1 MIAGYDQTKGRV
13 LLCPSILSADF
24 ANLGRAIDQLNGL
37 ADVLHIDVM
46 DGHFVPNLT
55 FGPPV
60 VAALR
65 KYTALPLDVHLMVDE
80 PIRWID
86 DFAQAGAD
94 TLVIHQ
100 EACVHLHRAI
110 QLIHDA
116 GCTAGVAINPATSL
130 RAIEEILPFVDMV
143 LLMTVNPG
151 FGGQMYIPGML
162 DKVRNLRRMLDALG
176 RPVHIQV
183 DGGLYQENIRDN
195 VLAGADMIVVG
206 SAVYGQSDPAGAL
219 RQLRSCVS

>member
-1 MIAGYDQTKGRV
+1 MIPGYDQTQGRV
-13 LLCPSILSADF
+13 MLCPSILSADF
-24 ANLGRAIDQLNGL
+24 TALGRSVDQVANL

-55 FGPPV
+55 IGLPI

-65 KYTALPLDVHLMVDE
+65 AYSPMLLDVHLMVED

-86 DFAQAGAD
+86 DFARAGAD

-100 EACVHLHRAI
+100 EACVHLHRAV

-130 RAIEEILPFVDMV
+130 QAIEGILPFVDMV

-151 FGGQMYIPGML
+151 FGGQAYIPGML
-162 DKVRNLRRMLDALG
+162 DKVKKLRRMLDDLG

-183 DGGLYQENIRDN
+183 DGGLNVDNIREN

-206 SAVYGQSDPAGAL
+206 SAVYGSPDPSDAL
-219 RQLRSCVS
+219 RKLRACVP

>member
-1 MIAGYDQTKGRV
+1 MIPGYDQTQGRL

-24 ANLGRAIDQLNGL
+24 AELGRAIDQVAGL
-37 ADVLHIDVM
+37 ADVIHVDVM

-55 FGPPV
+55 VGPPV
-60 VAALR
+60 VAAIR
-65 KYTALPLDVHLMVDE
+65 KYTAMPLDVHLMVDD

-86 DFAQAGAD
+86 DFARAGAD
-94 TLVIHQ
+94 TLVVHE

-116 GCTAGVAINPATSL
+116 GCTAGVAINPATSIH
-130 RAIEEILPFVDMV
+130 AIEGILPFVDMI

-151 FGGQMYIPGML
+151 FGGQTYIPGML
-162 DKVRNLRRMLDALG
+162 EKVKSLRRLLNGLG

-183 DGGLYQENIRDN
+183 DGGLNKENIREN
-195 VLAGADMIVVG
+195 VLAGADMVVVG
-206 SAVYGQSDPAGAL
+206 NAVYGSPDPAAAL
-219 RQLRSCVS
+219 RQLRACAL